1 MAEPASP
8 KAGAPATAK
17 TAVRRRKP
25 AAAAPSPYRSARSRW
40 VLSLSGVLAL
50 GLAGWLLLPRLAATF
65 APHLLPT
72 IQPDWSVRLLPLV
85 LALAGWI
92 AVNRRIDARERAANA
107 RLLEALAARRDPEL
121 KASLEEIGAVR
132 KRLDGVLAQLRKRR
146 GGRYLYQLPWYLVI
160 GAPGSGKT
168 TALANAG
175 LAARPADGTM
185 AGPLAGLGGTRNCD
199 WWFTDR
205 AVLIDTAGRYTTQD
219 SRRAV
224 DGRVW
229 SGLLDLL
236 KEHRPRQPANG
247 VLLTVSIPELTGW
260 TDAERRNHAIL
271 IRQRLNELRV
281 QLGVRLPVYLLLTK
295 ADLLDGFATFFDPL
309 DREARGQVWGLTL
322 PADEPAPDT
331 SAPGSSAGPLPV
343 FRALYAGLVR
353 RLDERLLDRLHQEP
367 DIRRRSAVFALPLR
381 VAELEPAL
389 ADIVDTAFGSE
400 HGEETPRLRG
410 LYLTSATQT
419 DASLA
424 LLAPEGGPEGGAEG
438 GPEGGPGTG
447 SPASTYFL
455 ERLLPDVVF
464 PEANLARVDR
474 RVERARRRRAL
485 LSAAAALALALAVG
499 GWWLVS
505 ARGNAALLERAD
517 AGAAAVEAALRPLDT
532 APRSLVRVDDA
543 DPAAI
548 LPALEALRALPFAFD
563 DAQDRPGQV
572 WAGQLWAGEIWT
584 GRLWAGPALAGGLY
598 QGGRIA
604 APAQEAYRR
613 ALRSQFLARIALRL
627 EERLRADWAL
637 PDQLRQTLRV
647 YRMITGRMIGGQMAG
662 GQMAGGQMAGGSEP
676 MDAGAMAE
684 WLALD
689 WQRTLPGPANEA
701 RRRALGDHLAAL
713 FAVGFAPVPPDEVL
727 VARVLEVLAQ
737 STPQASSAQSGRAA
751 QP

>member
-1 MAEPASP
+1 MADRRTR
-8 KAGAPATAK
+8 KAGAEAVKKTAGRRRATALS
-17 TAVRRRKP
+17 T
-25 AAAAPSPYRSARSRW
+25 PSPHRSARARW
-40 VLSLSGVLAL
+40 AMSLPGVLAL
-50 GLAGWLLLPRLAATF
+50 GLAGWLLLPRLAASA
-65 APHLLPT
+65 APQLLPT
-72 IQPDWSVRLLPLV
+72 VQADWSVRLLPLL
-85 LALAGWI
+85 LALAAWI
-92 AVNRRIDARERAANA
+92 AVNRRIDLRERAANA
-107 RLLEALAARRDPEL
+107 RLLQALAAGRDPEL
-121 KASLEEIGAVR
+121 KASLEEIGTVR
-132 KRLDGVLAQLRKRR
+132 KRLDAALAQLRKRR

-168 TALANAG
+168 TALANTG
-175 LAARPADGTM
+175 LAAPLVPGTVT
-185 AGPLAGLGGTRNCD
+185 GPLAGLAGTRNCD

-281 QLGVRLPVYLLLTK
+281 HLGVRLPVYLLLTK

-309 DREARGQVWGLTL
+309 DREARSQVWGLTL
-322 PADEPAPDT
+322 PAEETYGPAA
-331 SAPGSSAGPLPV
+331 SPLPA
-343 FRALYAGLVR
+343 FRDLYAGLVR

-367 DIRRRSAVFALPLR
+367 DLRRRSDSFALPLR

-389 ADIVDTAFGSE
+389 ADIVDTVFGSE
-400 HGEETPRLRG
+400 QGEETPRLRG

-419 DASLA
+419 
-424 LLAPEGGPEGGAEG
+424 GGALGLLEPDAG
-438 GPEGGPGTG
+438 A
-447 SPASTYFL
+447 ASTYFL
-455 ERLLPDVVF
+455 DRLLPDIVF

-474 RVERARRRRAL
+474 AVERARRRRAA
-485 LSAAAALALALAVG
+485 LSAAAALTLGLAVG

-505 ARGNAALLERAD
+505 ARGNAALLARAD

-532 APRSLVRVDDA
+532 PPRTLARVDDA

-548 LPALEALRALPFAFD
+548 LPALDALRALPLAFD
-563 DAQDRPGQV
+563 EAQGVAGQG
-572 WAGQLWAGEIWT
+572 WAGQDWA
-584 GRLWAGPALAGGLY
+584 APALAGGLY
-598 QGGRIA
+598 QGARIA
-604 APAQEAYRR
+604 GPAREAYGR

-637 PDQLRQTLRV
+637 PDQLRQTLRI
-647 YRMITGRMIGGQMAG
+647 YRMVGGTA
-662 GQMAGGQMAGGSEP
+662 P
-676 MDAGAMAE
+676 MDAGGLAE

-713 FAVGFAPVPPDEVL
+713 FAVGFAPVPPDEPL
-727 VARVLEVLAQ
+727 LARVEEVLAQ
-737 STPQASSAQSGRAA
+737 SASQPDSSRPASPQPDRDA
-751 QP
+751 PP

>member
-1 MAEPASP
+1 MAEPPSP
-8 KAGAPATAK
+8 KAGAPAAKTAATATAK
-17 TAVRRRKP
+17 TTVRRRKP
-25 AAAAPSPYRSARSRW
+25 AAAPSPYRSARSRW

-50 GLAGWLLLPRLAATF
+50 GLAGWLLLPRLAASF
-65 APHLLPT
+65 APHLLPS

-92 AVNRRIDARERAANA
+92 AVNRRIDARERAANT
-107 RLLEALAARRDPEL
+107 RLLEVLAARRDPEL
-121 KASLEEIGAVR
+121 KASLEEIGTVR
-132 KRLDGVLAQLRKRR
+132 KRLDAALAQLRTRR
-146 GGRYLYQLPWYLVI
+146 GGRYLYQLPWYLMI

-168 TALANAG
+168 TALANTG
-175 LAARPADGTM
+175 LAALSPGGKAAQPA
-185 AGPLAGLGGTRNCD
+185 AGPFIGLGGTRNCD

-322 PADEPAPDT
+322 PAEEPAPDT

-367 DIRRRSAVFALPLR
+367 DIRRRSDAFALPLR

-400 HGEETPRLRG
+400 HGEEAPRLRG

-424 LLAPEGGPEGGAEG
+424 LFHPDS
-438 GPEGGPGTG
+438 GPEGGPGGGPGTG
-447 SPASTYFL
+447 GPASTYFL

-563 DAQDRPGQV
+563 DAQDG
-572 WAGQLWAGEIWT
+572 AGRMWAGEMWT
-584 GRLWAGPALAGGLY
+584 ARIWAGPALAGGLY

-604 APAQEAYRR
+604 VPAQEAYRR

-647 YRMITGRMIGGQMAG
+647 YRMITGRTIAGQMAG
-662 GQMAGGQMAGGSEP
+662 GQMAGGAEP

-737 STPQASSAQSGRAA
+737 STPQAAPQPSSQPGRAA
-751 QP
+751 LP